1 MLLSKILR
9 KIKFNSNF
17 VKKVAKYPRLILL
30 VLAIF
35 YIPYAVALDSIIF
48 SVDRISTQ
56 DWSLSN
62 AKLSIT
68 HINKKT
74 AKMSLL
80 SGQLQLPDPFQT
92 LQLFN
97 IQCPYFAWHKN
108 YVNCTQGKAQL
119 RTQLF
124 KNQTFDFSFQVKNQH
139 AQLVIKNFNLWGG
152 TFSFF
157 AQEELGQWLVTL
169 DAKHIDL
176 QQVKKYIAR
185 EEIEVLTGKID
196 LSLHLKGKQA
206 IVQQVIISAFFK
218 QLSVQD
224 KSGQLATENLSLKSQ
239 LTLNKQ
245 SQGWQWQTQQKIIH
259 GAFYKEPIYLEV
271 TKQQPLNFSANGFL
285 QVKQKNISIKTASL
299 RHANVG
305 HIQAKAELSYKKDIQ
320 IKTATVQMN
329 IAQLEQG
336 SAIYLAPF
344 IEGSQLEG
352 IQLSGTGS
360 LQSEMTLKDN
370 SLTDFALHFK
380 SLNITDS
387 KQRFDIEQAVGDI
400 YWTDVVTRKQASFIY
415 WQALKV
421 KVIPFMAGGFKFS
434 LVNKH
439 LTLLEKSD
447 VAVLGGLFSIQ
458 QFDFNILKNNDPDVH
473 FQGAIQSLS
482 LTKLSEALQWNNTLS
497 GTLSGYIP
505 SVRYQNK
512 TLTIEGELKMD
523 LFDGQVT
530 IKKLASSGMF
540 TDFARFYIDL
550 EFENFDLNQVT
561 QKFKIGNIQ
570 GRLSGFAHNVYLEN
584 WSPVTFY
591 AWMGTPENDDFTH
604 SISHKAVQNIA
615 SLGGNSAA
623 NIVSRGV
630 LSWFDNFGYSS
641 LGIGCYLYQGVCQM
655 MGVSAAKTGYYL
667 IKGGGL
673 PRIDII
679 AYNSRVDWNILVQ
692 RLRRITTPNEIII
705 K

>member
-1 MLLSKILR
+1 VTQYQRIS
-9 KIKFNSNF
+9 F
-17 VKKVAKYPRLILL
+17 VVFFL
-30 VLAIF
+30 F
-35 YIPYAVALDSIIF
+35 YSSYAVALDSITF
-48 SVDRISTQ
+48 SVDRISAHK
-56 DWSLSN
+56 WSLTH
-62 AKLSIT
+62 AKLSLI
-68 HINKKT
+68 HIDKKT

-80 SGQLQLPDPFQT
+80 SGRLRLPEPFQK

-97 IQCPYFAWHKN
+97 LQCRHFTWHDN
-108 YVNCTQGKAQL
+108 YVNCQQGRAQL

-124 KNQTFDFSFQVKNQH
+124 NNQAFDFSFQVKNQQV
-139 AQLVIKNFNLWGG
+139 QLEISHFNLLGG
-152 TFSFF
+152 IFSLS
-157 AQEELGQWLVTL
+157 AQEKSGQWQAAI

-185 EEIEVLTGKID
+185 EEIESLTGKTD
-196 LSLHLKGKQA
+196 LSLSVKGKQS
-206 IVQQVIISAFFK
+206 ILQQVIISAFFK

-224 KSGQLATENLSLKSQ
+224 KSGQLATENLSLQSQ
-239 LTLNKQ
+239 LILDKQ
-245 SQGWQWQTQQKIIH
+245 FQGWQWTIQQKITN
-259 GAFYKEPIYLEV
+259 GAFYLEPIFLEI

-285 QVKQKNISIKTASL
+285 HPKQKNILIETASL
-299 RHANVG
+299 THTGVG
-305 HIQAKAELSYKKDIQ
+305 HIQVKSELSYKKDIQ
-320 IKTATVQMN
+320 IKTAVVQVNME
-329 IAQLEQG
+329 QLDKG
-336 SAIYLAPF
+336 STIYLAPF

-360 LQSEMTLKDN
+360 IQSEITLKNN
-370 SLTDFALHFK
+370 SLSDLALHFK
-380 SLNITDS
+380 SLNIIDS
-387 KQRFDIEQAVGDI
+387 NKQRFNIEQAVGDI
-400 YWTDVVTRKQASFIY
+400 YWTDLVTRKQASSIY

-421 KVIPFMAGGFKFS
+421 KVIPFMAGSFKFS

-447 VAVLGGLFSIQ
+447 IAVLGGLFSIQ
-458 QFDFNILKNNDPDVH
+458 QFDFNILKNNEPDVH

-482 LTKLSEALQWNNTLS
+482 LTKLSESLQWNNALS

-512 TLTIEGELKMD
+512 TLTVEGELKID

-570 GRLSGFAHNVYLEN
+570 GHLSGFAHNVYLEN

-591 AWMGTPENDDFTH
+591 AWMGTPENDDSTH

>member
-1 MLLSKILR
+1 MR
-9 KIKFNSNF
+9 NIKSSSNF
-17 VKKVAKYPRLILL
+17 VKRVAKYPRIILL

-35 YIPYAVALDSIIF
+35 YIPYALALDSIIF
-48 SVDRISTQ
+48 SVDRISAHN
-56 DWSLSN
+56 WSLTN
-62 AKLSIT
+62 AKLNLT

-74 AKMSLL
+74 AKMSVL
-80 SGQLQLPDPFQT
+80 SGRLQLPKPFQA

-97 IQCPYFAWHKN
+97 IECRHFVWHKN
-108 YVNCTQGKAQL
+108 YVSCTQGHAQL
-119 RTQLF
+119 RTQAF
-124 KNQTFDFSFQVKNQH
+124 KNKTFDFSFHVKNQQ
-139 AQLVIKNFNLWGG
+139 AQLVISHLNLLGG
-152 TFSFF
+152 TFSVS
-157 AQEELGQWLVTL
+157 AQEKSGQWQLII
-169 DAKHIDL
+169 DANHIDL
-176 QQVKKYIAR
+176 QKVKKYIGL
-185 EEIEVLTGKID
+185 EEIESLTGKTD
-196 LSLHLKGKQA
+196 LSLNLQGKQA
-206 IVQQVIISAFFK
+206 TLQQAIISTFFK

-239 LTLNKQ
+239 LTLDKQ
-245 SQGWQWQTQQKIIH
+245 SQTWQWQIQQKIIH
-259 GAFYKEPIYLEV
+259 GALYIEPIYLEIN
-271 TKQQPLNFSANGFL
+271 KQQPLIFSANGFL
-285 QVKQKNISIKTASL
+285 QPKQKNILIKTASL
-299 RHANVG
+299 THTGIG
-305 HIQAKAELSYKKDIQ
+305 HIQAKAELSYKKDMQ
-320 IKTATVQMN
+320 IKTADVQVN
-329 IAQLEQG
+329 IAQLQKG
-336 SAIYLAPF
+336 STIYLAPF

-352 IQLSGTGS
+352 IQLSGSGS
-360 LQSEMTLKDN
+360 MQSEMTLKNN
-370 SLTDFALHFK
+370 SLSDLTLHFK

-387 KQRFDIEQAVGDI
+387 KQRFDMEQAVGDI
-400 YWTDVVTRKQASFIY
+400 YWTDVGIRKQDSFIY
-415 WQALKV
+415 WQKLKV

-439 LTLLEKSD
+439 LILLEKSD
-447 VAVLGGLFSIQ
+447 IAVLGGLFSIQ
-458 QFDFNILKNNDPDVH
+458 QFDFDILKNNEPNVH

-482 LTKLSEALQWNNTLS
+482 VTQLSKALQWNNTLS

-512 TLTIEGELKMD
+512 TLTLEGELKMD

-540 TDFARFYIDL
+540 TDLARFYIDL

-584 WSPVTFY
+584 WTPVTFY
-591 AWMGTPENDDFTH
+591 AWLGTPENDDSTH

-655 MGVSAAKTGYYL
+655 MGVAAAKTGYYL

-679 AYNSRVDWNILVQ
+679 AYNSRVDWDILVQ
-692 RLRRITTPNEIII
+692 RLRRITTPNNEIII